1 MEQVGRATPPGRDE
15 RQASRQHGSQT
26 RMTRTEALDHSVGA
40 NGLIAGQDGGSLS
53 LVGGGA
59 EQAVDRRGGRHFVK
73 GLHINIEGLSGIGKM
88 AQHAVEEGFATIGEA
103 VFFTPKAHDV
113 VGIATQRR

>member
-1 MEQVGRATPPGRDE
+1 M
-15 RQASRQHGSQT
+15 H
-26 RMTRTEALDHSVGA
+26 RMKTKE
-40 NGLIAGQDGGSLS
+40 
-53 LVGGGA
+53 
-59 EQAVDRRGGRHFVK
+59 
-73 GLHINIEGLSGIGKM
+73 LSGFAGIPFIGKM